1 MIWSLLSKN
10 VILSVTVT
18 IVRNKFVGASVRK
31 SAWLVTGNMF
41 ISELWFRID
50 LPAVLRTVAWN
61 VSQPNFATHFFGT
74 SYLIYEKTMHLLIIN
89 NLKVLQ
95 WFSQKMYSLSKG
107 PYNEMNAMLFK
118 GERNGNCSILNFKH
132 NERMN
137 WWPWKIE
144 NITWQLGETKFLF
157 ECWKTFHHFTNE
169 RIGCRLMMPK
179 YTTFY
184 FWRWEENFVSP
195 SGRVMI

>member
-1 MIWSLLSKN
+1 M
-10 VILSVTVT
+10 ILSVTVT

-95 WFSQKMYSLSKG
+95 WFSQKMYSLSKD

-137 WWPWKIE
+137 WWPWKIVD
-144 NITWQLGETKFLF
+144 ITWQLGETKSSSNV
-157 ECWKTFHHFTNE
+157 EKHFTISRMSASGVGWWCLNTQHSIFE
-169 RIGCRLMMPK
+169 DEKRISYLQAA
-179 YTTFY
+179 
-184 FWRWEENFVSP
+184 V
-195 SGRVMI
+195 